1 MHSFNDGKVAKNAI
15 FPTKAGG
22 PTSRSSQITQWT
34 WLIMSQSLNKCM
46 DNVINIYWSIMLP
59 LFLPVLQVTFGILLP
74 SLARYHRW
82 TSSLMLVCL
91 RDWIGRP
98 LPWIAWVAD
107 HCHIWWNFFVGA
119 LRISLFRTNGLTLSL
134 YVTSSSIHHKEAHL
148 LSFESQ
154 HRLVRRYLKM

>member
-1 MHSFNDGKVAKNAI
+1 
-15 FPTKAGG
+15 
-22 PTSRSSQITQWT
+22 
-34 WLIMSQSLNKCM
+34 MSQSLNKCM

-107 HCHIWWNFFVGA
+107 HCHIWW
-119 LRISLFRTNGLTLSL
+119 TLL
-134 YVTSSSIHHKEAHL
+134 LWEHWGYLSSGPMASPCPCMSRAVQIHHKGG
-148 LSFESQ
+148 SFVVLRKPTSSCETLPKNVRVQICIVWYNSRAESN
-154 HRLVRRYLKM
+154 